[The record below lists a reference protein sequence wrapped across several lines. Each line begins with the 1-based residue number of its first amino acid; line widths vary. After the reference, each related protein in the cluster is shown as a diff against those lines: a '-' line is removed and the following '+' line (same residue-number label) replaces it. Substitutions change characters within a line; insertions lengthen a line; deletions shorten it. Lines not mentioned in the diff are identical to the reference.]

1 VGSDVEKVLTRNFR
15 DDGEPVMLKEYESKG
30 GYSAL
35 RKALEMEPK
44 EAMKLVLDADLRGR
58 GGAGFPAGRKWS
70 GLPDIEESE
79 LPRLLFVNFDE
90 MEPGT
95 FKDRYLVENDPHQ
108 LVEGI
113 LIAAHACQ
121 LQLGYI
127 FIRAEYV
134 KPLAILERALG
145 EAVEAGY
152 LRERAC
158 GKKGTF
164 ELRLHASAG
173 RYMCGEGQ
181 ALINAMQGNR
191 AVPRTTPPH
200 AAASGAWGK
209 PTIVNNVE
217 TLCCVPHIIERGAEW
232 FKGVGIGDD
241 TGPKI
246 YGISGRVRRPGS
258 FELPIGT
265 TLREIIDEHAGGML
279 DGYGFQAALPG
290 GASTKYL
297 DGSEM
302 DVPLGFEG
310 LKQIG
315 ADFGTGSIIVVDD
328 RTCIVAATGSM
339 QRFFARESCGWCTP
353 CRDGL
358 PWMAH
363 LFGEIE
369 AGRGRRGDLELVED
383 LSRNIIDNTFCL
395 LATGA
400 VLSIQS
406 GMKKFRGAYEDHIR
420 LGRCPVSASD

>member
-1 VGSDVEKVLTRNFR
+1 VERVLTRNFR
-15 DDGEPVMLKEYESKG
+15 DDGEPVMLKEYESNG

-35 RKALEMEPK
+35 KKALAMDPK
-44 EAMKLVLDADLRGR
+44 EVMKTVLEADLRGR

-70 GLPDIEESE
+70 GLPDLEDSE
-79 LPRLLFVNFDE
+79 LPRMLFVNLDE

-113 LIAAHACQ
+113 LVTAHACQ
-121 LQLGYI
+121 LQLGFI

-134 KPLAILERALG
+134 RPLAILERALG

-152 LRERAC
+152 LAERAG
-158 GKKGTF
+158 GKRATF

-191 AVPRTTPPH
+191 PVPRTTPPH

-217 TLCCVPHIIERGAEW
+217 TLCCVPHIVERGAEW
-232 FKGVGIGDD
+232 FKDVGTGDD
-241 TGPKI
+241 AGPKI
-246 YGISGRVRRPGS
+246 YGVSGRVKRPGS
-258 FELPIGT
+258 YEMPLGT
-265 TLREIIDEHAGGML
+265 TLRELIDGEAGGML

-290 GASTKYL
+290 GASTMYL
-297 DGSEM
+297 DESEM

-310 LKQIG
+310 MRQIHSY
-315 ADFGTGSIIVVDD
+315 FGTGSIIVVDD
-328 RTCIVAATGSM
+328 RTCIVAATASM

-358 PWMAH
+358 PWLSYM
-363 LFGEIE
+363 FEEIE
-369 AGRGRRGDLELVED
+369 AGRGRMED
-383 LSRNIIDNTFCL
+383 LDLLEDLTQYIRGNTFCL

-400 VLSIQS
+400 VVSIQS
-406 GMKKFRGAYEDHIR
+406 SMKKFRDVYESHVR
-420 LGRCPVSASD
+420 LGRCPMSTSG